1 MLIFENVL
9 FVVLFQNVA
18 KSVGRALG
26 FLIEKRWARS
36 SLTETW
42 RSAAS
47 ALYSRTSIRG
57 PVQSVFHTSPRALGD
72 LSPPIGGLEHA
83 GLVVKAIFRPKPR

>member
-26 FLIEKRWARS
+26 FFIEKRWARS
-36 SLTETW
+36 SLTVSGLIYFLDFIEETPPPE
-42 RSAAS
+42 RAS
-47 ALYSRTSIRG
+47 G
-57 PVQSVFHTSPRALGD
+57 P
-72 LSPPIGGLEHA
+72 PPP
-83 GLVVKAIFRPKPR
+83 VAI